1 MVMWG
6 QVKCS
11 VQGIRGTSYR
21 IWVSVRCASQIGYKR
36 STQGIVKAT
45 KGGGSDKDRV
55 DKAPSKG

>member
-21 IWVSVRCASQIGYKR
+21 IWVSVRCASWIRWQD
-36 STQGIVKAT
+36 STKGEVKAI
-45 KGGGSDKDRV
+45 KAGVSDKDRV
-55 DKAPSKG
+55 DKGRQKG